1 METFGTLMF
10 TVWKEGRVAH
20 VRLNPMKAL
29 SVGVDALSCFQ
40 HRAKTKQMPPV
51 LFSLLKGFSP
61 LWRRMLLLQHK
72 IRLMTKLVKLTKL
85 VKSIKPSLWSTYQ
98 VDQMTE
104 LIKLVNNSQGETRRV
119 QDQADREHKN
129 RSSPAPGQLVEELL
143 VELLVALL
151 APHREEDV
159 AADELVDHLAVRG
172 QALGSGD
179 TIR

>member
-1 METFGTLMF
+1 
-10 TVWKEGRVAH
+10 
-20 VRLNPMKAL
+20 
-29 SVGVDALSCFQ
+29 
-40 HRAKTKQMPPV
+40 
-51 LFSLLKGFSP
+51 
-61 LWRRMLLLQHK
+61 
-72 IRLMTKLVKLTKL
+72 
-85 VKSIKPSLWSTYQ
+85 
-98 VDQMTE
+98 MTE
-104 LIKLVNNSQGETRRV
+104 LIKLVNNSQGEMRRV

-129 RSSPAPGQLVEELL
+129 RSSPAPSQLVEELL